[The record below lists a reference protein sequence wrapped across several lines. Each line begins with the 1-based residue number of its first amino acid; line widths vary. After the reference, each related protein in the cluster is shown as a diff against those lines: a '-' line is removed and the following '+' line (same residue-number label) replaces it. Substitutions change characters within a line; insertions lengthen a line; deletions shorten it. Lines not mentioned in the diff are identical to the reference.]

1 MQPRP
6 ADGGRKA
13 GSGSVAKAGFV
24 IALNVI
30 ALKKGGPR
38 GTALLFIEFAVLSPH
53 FAAITTCGLVEP
65 DLAF

>member
-1 MQPRP
+1 
-6 ADGGRKA
+6 
-13 GSGSVAKAGFV
+13 V

-38 GTALLFIEFAVLSPH
+38 GTALLFIGFAVLSPH